1 MAREVDRP
9 VAGHEVLVHARRGDV
24 LEVVVHRVLGHARDP
39 ILRVLA
45 HAVGVADV
53 EVQPDARRVD
63 PLDELQVLVEPLDQ
77 QLRLRLDQAGPRRAS
92 RPRSTHG
99 ISSS

>member
-1 MAREVDRP
+1 MD
-9 VAGHEVLVHARRGDV
+9 ARRGDV
-24 LEVVVHRVLGHARDP
+24 FEVVVHRVLGHPRDP
-39 ILRVLA
+39 VLRILA
-45 HAVGVADV
+45 DAVGVADV

-63 PLDELQVLVEPLDQ
+63 AVDELQVLVEPLDE
-77 QLRLRLDQAGPRRAS
+77 QLRLRLDEQADAELS